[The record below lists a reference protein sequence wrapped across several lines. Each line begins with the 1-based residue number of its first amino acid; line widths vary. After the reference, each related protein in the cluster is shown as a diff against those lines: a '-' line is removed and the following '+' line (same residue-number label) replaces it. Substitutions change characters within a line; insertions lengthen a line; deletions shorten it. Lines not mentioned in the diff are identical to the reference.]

1 MNQGTKRMILQ
12 TVPVGHLIL
21 KLAADSILL
30 ILGIFH
36 LLASSG
42 NPEENRK

>member
-1 MNQGTKRMILQ
+1 MILQ
-12 TVPVGHLIL
+12 TVPVGPLIL
-21 KLAADSILL
+21 KLAADSILF